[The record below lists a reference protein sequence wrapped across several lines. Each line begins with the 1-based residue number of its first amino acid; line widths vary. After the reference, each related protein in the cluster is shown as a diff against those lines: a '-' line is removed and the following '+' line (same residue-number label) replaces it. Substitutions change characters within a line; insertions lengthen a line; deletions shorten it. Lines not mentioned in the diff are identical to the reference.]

1 MTVEKIRT
9 AVIALQEGYG
19 ELSLS
24 ADITSTTETP
34 MMYASDD
41 GSIQNG
47 IVRRGDT
54 TLARFSSSNE
64 QNLTVNYL
72 TADDDARAEVQA
84 SINTFCKSARTFVE
98 QAEIT
103 VTNNTDHED

>member
-1 MTVEKIRT
+1 MTVEKILT

-24 ADITSTTETP
+24 ADITSTTEAP
-34 MMYASDD
+34 MMFASEN

-47 IVRRGDT
+47 IVRNGDT

-72 TADDDARAEVQA
+72 IADDDARAEIQA
-84 SINTFCKSARTFVE
+84 SVSTFCKSARVFIND
-98 QAEIT
+98 AEIK
-103 VTNNTDHED
+103 VVGDSE

>member
-24 ADITSTTETP
+24 ADITSTTEAP
-34 MMYASDD
+34 FLSASEN

-47 IVRRGDT
+47 IVRNGET
-54 TLARFSSSNE
+54 TLARFSSANE

-72 TADDDARAEVQA
+72 TADDDARAVVQA
-84 SINTFCKSARTFVE
+84 AVSTFCKSARQYIGDAT
-98 QAEIT
+98 IT
-103 VTNNTDHED
+103 VTSNTDYEN